1 MKKEISPHAA
11 FAAAALLIASCEE
24 LEEKLLTDARPLC
37 DSERIVEGWA
47 VTASVGK
54 TASDSEIYNKW
65 EVRRNFS
72 AHFGLRISYDT
83 SDGPAPF
90 LQIWHDYKSG
100 DFVMR
105 LADGSHFR
113 LMLRDQYAVSSAP
126 MPESVF
132 EDVSRYA
139 LRIEHTSNTNKWSVY
154 RTTGLP
160 EAIAAAHADL
170 DSAKRRLSD
179 GDCRTVTK

>member
-1 MKKEISPHAA
+1 MKKEFTPHAA

-24 LEEKLLTDARPLC
+24 LEEKLLTDARPSC
-37 DSERIVEGWA
+37 DSERIVDGWA
-47 VTASVGK
+47 VAAGVGK
-54 TASDSEIYNKW
+54 ASSGDALINKW
-65 EVRRNFS
+65 EARRNFS

-83 SDGPAPF
+83 SEGPAPF

-100 DFVMR
+100 EFVMR

-126 MPESVF
+126 MSASVF

-154 RTTGLP
+154 KTTGLP
-160 EAIAAAHADL
+160 EAIAAAQADL

-179 GDCRTVTK
+179 RDCRTVAK